1 MILTHK
7 RLEYNTFQT
16 IERRFVMKR
25 KWGKLL
31 AASLSAAMIF
41 SLTACGS
48 GSGEQKKTSSGT
60 ASKAS
65 TASTAS
71 NTEQKS
77 AETPQEIV
85 NLKWVFLGG
94 GVPSNFDAWK
104 AEVNKYL
111 AEKIGVNIDFEY
123 GTWDNWGEKRN
134 TSLNTGADYD
144 IMFTDSGSYVK
155 NVHDGAFLDITSL
168 LDSDA
173 PELKSFIPEK
183 FWDAVK
189 VDGQVYAVPT
199 YKDSSRSE
207 FFVVDKE
214 MVDKYKMDGSK
225 IHELKDLDPYVME
238 MAKNES
244 QAPLIMNK
252 DGLSGLV
259 DLRYDSMGLVGLGV
273 KYGGDKKLV
282 SVFEQP
288 EVMEDFK
295 LLHKWY
301 KNKVINTDAA
311 VATETPKYKAIFV
324 AWGWKGAGKT
334 VWGPGIGKEV
344 DTFQWGKTVL
354 SNSTVGGSLNCISAN
369 SKNPGKALQFLQLL
383 NLDTKLRDMFAY
395 GLEGENF
402 TYTDDKKVHKAE
414 DETKKWPMPMYSQA
428 TFFTISQ
435 TDDVDFNQWDEV
447 KELNENATPSPTL
460 GINLDVT
467 EFENELLNCGEIF
480 NKYRSE
486 LYTGTSDP
494 EKVIPQMMKEM
505 RDAGFD
511 EMMKKA
517 QEQIDAA
524 K

>member
-1 MILTHK
+1 
-7 RLEYNTFQT
+7 
-16 IERRFVMKR
+16 MKK

-31 AASLSAAMIF
+31 AATLSTAMIL
-41 SLTACGS
+41 SMAACGS
-48 GSGEQKKTSSGT
+48 NGGDKQQQQQTSSAKKSSVKSSVVSTTDNKEQK
-60 ASKAS
+60 
-65 TASTAS
+65 
-71 NTEQKS
+71 E

-94 GVPSNFDAWK
+94 GVPTNLDAWK
-104 AEVNKYL
+104 DELNKYL
-111 AEKIGVNIDFEY
+111 GEKIGVNLDFEY

-189 VDGQVYAVPT
+189 VDGSVYAVPT

-207 FFVVDKE
+207 YFVIDKD
-214 MVDKYKMDGSK
+214 MVDKYKIDGSK
-225 IHELKDLDPYVME
+225 VNSLKDLDPYVME

-244 QAPLIMNK
+244 QAPFIMNK
-252 DGLSGLV
+252 DGVSGLV

-273 KYGGDKKLV
+273 KYDGGEKKLV
-282 SVFEQP
+282 PVYEQP

-301 KNKVINTDAA
+301 QNKVINTDAA
-311 VATETPKYKAIFV
+311 VATETPKYKAMFV
-324 AWGWKGAGKT
+324 AWGWKGAGKII
-334 VWGPGIGKEV
+334 WGPGIGKEV
-344 DTFQWGKTVL
+344 ETFQWGKTVL
-354 SNSTVGGSLNCISAN
+354 SNSTVGGSMNCISAN

-383 NLDTKLRDMFAY
+383 NLDTKVRDMFAY

-414 DETKKWPMPMYSQA
+414 DETKRWPMPMYSQA
-428 TFFTISQ
+428 TFFTVSQ

-447 KELNENATPSPTL
+447 KELNANAVPSPVL
-460 GINLDVT
+460 GINLDVS
-467 EFENELLNCGEIF
+467 EFENELLNCGEIL

-494 EKVIPQMMKEM
+494 EKVIPEMMKEM
-505 RDAGFD
+505 REAGFD
-511 EMMKKA
+511 DMMQKA
-517 QEQIDAA
+517 QAQIDAA